1 MHVPPRIKK
10 HSFRDSGKYVSR
22 LSVYTQTNLGTE
34 LEHFSMECCWMKI
47 EVSTSINQTKK
58 KWPMKT
64 LTSINCLK
72 QLFIWIWLVQ
82 GIKDR
87 DWSIGES
94 FVWHFLWHVSP
105 FSFSFSPLFSHRIS
119 PYSTP
124 VGSISEVIF
133 DCEGVSISALSL
145 SPELFHLV
153 SKGFVF
159 FWTVLSDF

>member
-1 MHVPPRIKK
+1 
-10 HSFRDSGKYVSR
+10 
-22 LSVYTQTNLGTE
+22 
-34 LEHFSMECCWMKI
+34 MECCWRKI
-47 EVSTSINQTKK
+47 EVSTSINQTTTKK

-105 FSFSFSPLFSHRIS
+105 FSFSFSPLCSHRIS

-124 VGSISEVIF
+124 VCSVQFQRYSLIVEEFLLARFHSLWSCSIWFQKVLCSF
-133 DCEGVSISALSL
+133 
-145 SPELFHLV
+145 ELFCLIFN
-153 SKGFVF
+153 SLIRFR
-159 FWTVLSDF
+159 TVLCG